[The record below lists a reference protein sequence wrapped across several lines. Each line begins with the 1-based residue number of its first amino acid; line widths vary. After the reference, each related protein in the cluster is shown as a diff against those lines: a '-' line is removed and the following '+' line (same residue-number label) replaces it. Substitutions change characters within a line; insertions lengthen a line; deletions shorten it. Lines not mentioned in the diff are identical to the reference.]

1 MFSRC
6 FIMLGLPLIAWGLDD
21 LAGFFSN
28 PVRVAIAMIVLVLAS
43 AQAWMVY
50 AAPQQPKEAKA
61 EARSTRLRLKWHG
74 TLFEIIII
82 LAAYGD
88 RRDILTWNENQL
100 LRWVGLGIY
109 LLGAI
114 LSIWAG
120 LTWVNHLRR
129 EGASAV
135 DNAVLLREGPY
146 RSIRYPTLLC
156 LLFFS
161 LGFAIAFRS
170 WIGLALLVPLIAV
183 VVNRT
188 GKLDRG
194 FAEKYRVAWPL
205 RSYRSKRIIPF
216 LY

>member
-1 MFSRC
+1 
-6 FIMLGLPLIAWGLDD
+6 MLGLPLIAWGLAD

-28 PVRVAIAMIVLVLAS
+28 PVRVAIAMIVLALAL

-50 AAPQQPKEAKA
+50 VSPKQPNEAKA
-61 EARSTRLRLKWHG
+61 EVRSTRLKWHS
-74 TLFEIIII
+74 TLFELILI
-82 LAAYGD
+82 LAAFGD

-114 LSIWAG
+114 LTIWAG
-120 LTWVNHLRR
+120 FTWVNHLRR
-129 EGASAV
+129 EGVSAD
-135 DNAVLLREGPY
+135 DNPVLLCEGPF
-146 RSIRYPTLLC
+146 RWIRYPTLLC
-156 LLFFS
+156 LFLYS

-188 GKLDRG
+188 GKLDRD
-194 FAEKYRVAWPL
+194 FAEQYRVAWPL

>member
-1 MFSRC
+1 
-6 FIMLGLPLIAWGLDD
+6 MLGLPLIGWGLADF
-21 LAGFFSN
+21 AGFFSN
-28 PVRVAIAMIVLVLAS
+28 PVRVAIAMIVLVLAL

-50 AAPQQPKEAKA
+50 VTPQQPNEA
-61 EARSTRLRLKWHG
+61 EAEVRSTRLKWHS
-74 TLFEIIII
+74 TLFEIILI
-82 LAAYGD
+82 LAAFGD

-129 EGASAV
+129 EGESAV
-135 DNAVLLREGPY
+135 DNPVLLHEGPFK
-146 RSIRYPTLLC
+146 SIRYPTLLC
-156 LLFFS
+156 LLLYS

-170 WIGLALLVPLIAV
+170 WIGLALMVPLIAV

-188 GKLDRG
+188 GKLDSG
-194 FAEKYRVAWPL
+194 FAEQYRVAWPL

>member
-1 MFSRC
+1 
-6 FIMLGLPLIAWGLDD
+6 MLGLPLIGWGLADFT
-21 LAGFFSN
+21 GFFSN
-28 PVRVAIAMIVLVLAS
+28 PVRVAIAMFVLVLAL

-50 AAPQQPKEAKA
+50 VTPQQPNEANA
-61 EARSTRLRLKWHG
+61 EARFTRLKWHA
-74 TLFEIIII
+74 TLFELILI
-82 LAAYGD
+82 LAAFGD
-88 RRDILTWNENQL
+88 RRDILTWNENQP

-120 LTWVNHLRR
+120 LAWVNHLRR

-135 DNAVLLREGPY
+135 NNPVLLREGPFK
-146 RSIRYPTLLC
+146 SIRYPTLLC
-156 LLFFS
+156 LLLYS

-188 GKLDRG
+188 GTLDRG
-194 FAEKYRVAWPL
+194 FAEQYRVAWPL